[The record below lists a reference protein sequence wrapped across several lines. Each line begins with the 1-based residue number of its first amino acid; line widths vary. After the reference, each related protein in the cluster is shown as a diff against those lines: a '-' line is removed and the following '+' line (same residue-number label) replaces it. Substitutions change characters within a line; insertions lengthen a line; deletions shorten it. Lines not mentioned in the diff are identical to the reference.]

1 MKALEYDKICYWTEQ
16 REDRLL
22 LRNMLTGQLA
32 FPVGCTREG
41 ETVQVRLTNGE
52 LDSWLR
58 EECTEVSGTSTVH

>member
-32 FPVGCTREG
+32 FSVGCTREG

-58 EECTEVSGTSTVH
+58 EECTAVSGTGTVH